1 MNTNIRFFTFFIM
14 LVFVQGFSQQTKP
27 FKVRHQGY
35 VNGDMVLIANNIV
48 NRDNDEGKASVPNN
62 DRSIKSKLNDE
73 CTMKYIDVDDDKST
87 FSSSSADLIVDTKSS
102 KKIVYAGLYWSATYL
117 YEKGKVTKSLE
128 YKAIDKKREAFD
140 NVKIKLPNQE
150 GYTNIKGEL
159 IYDGIEDAGF
169 KESAPY
175 VMFADITDMVINSK
189 TPFGTYTVAN
199 VKSTTGV
206 VSGGISGGWSIFF
219 VYEDQKM
226 SRKHITTY
234 DGFAGIADKPI
245 DINFSGFQ
253 TLKEGKV
260 NAKIACIALEGDLK
274 LRGDQIL
281 FKTSENE
288 NFTQLSNKLR
298 DKTNFFNS
306 SITNDNEFFQDR
318 VPNSLNTLG
327 YDSFVMT
334 IDNPNNAIVGNNSH
348 DATLRLKTY
357 GDRYFM
363 FFNALDV
370 EVVTPESSIKG
381 EIPIIVS
388 NDCIDDEINVPE
400 KVISKKTGNKKSVKS
415 ATIIAKNEDRS
426 EESILNKEK
435 KTVLKS
441 NKNITSSDVISKNN
455 NISKNQINENKVI
468 KKESEIKGYYL
479 IANVFAKHSNATRFI
494 ASLKKKGINAK
505 YFINPVNNYRYVYIV
520 KEENMEVASNLHDSK
535 INGQYQGDLWIMTV
549 NKQQDSALVFEED

>member
-1 MNTNIRFFTFFIM
+1 M